1 MSYERF
7 HEFYSRTKCG
17 WACCRVCPWRSS
29 CKSCNITLVTDLINP
44 VLGLVL
50 GSTKGL
56 KAAYLPIFGAKVMF
70 GNFLSVLI
78 DFLVIAAVVYF
89 VVHGLKLDKVDKK
102 K

>member
-1 MSYERF
+1 MKGFMNFIREQSVVGLAVGF
-7 HEFYSRTKCG
+7 VLGGAVAKVVTS
-17 WACCRVCPWRSS
+17 
-29 CKSCNITLVTDLINP
+29 LVTDLINP

-89 VVHGLKLDKVDKK
+89 VVRGLKLDKVDKK